1 MHDALRVAYEPDT
14 IVEEPSLGR
23 VSTEDLL
30 MQTNVLGVWHRRLP
44 DLSATSCGMPF
55 NSQFSPVRR
64 EELRHPLCP
73 DCFTAFELRKA
84 DERKEKEIA
93 P

>member
-1 MHDALRVAYEPDT
+1 MHDALAKYEPDT
-14 IVEEPSLGR
+14 FVVDVESR
-23 VSTEDLL
+23 VPTEDLT

-64 EELRHPLCP
+64 EELTHPLCP
-73 DCFTAFELRKA
+73 DCFTSFELRRA
-84 DERKEKEIA
+84 NERAERDK